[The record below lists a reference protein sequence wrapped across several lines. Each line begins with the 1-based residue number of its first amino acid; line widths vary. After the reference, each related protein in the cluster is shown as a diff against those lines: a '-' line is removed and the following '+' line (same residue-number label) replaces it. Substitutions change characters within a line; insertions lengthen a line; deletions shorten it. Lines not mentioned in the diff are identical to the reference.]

1 MAKLSIKHLSSLF
14 VLLLSVCV
22 LSCTEGNNDVDW
34 TEEKVVEVSSEMVP
48 INIFGDPGVVDGMRV
63 RIQGESQW
71 SAFPIHFI
79 EGFEFEPG
87 YSYTLKVEITH
98 LANPPQDSY
107 DVAYK
112 LIELISKTEVWARKK
127 ADSIE

>member
-1 MAKLSIKHLSSLF
+1 MAKMYFKSLSSLLI
-14 VLLLSVCV
+14 LLVSFCMA
-22 LSCTEGNNDVDW
+22 SCTDNDNDADW

-87 YSYTLKVEITH
+87 YFYTLKVEITH

-127 ADSIE
+127 AYN